1 MRYRQF
7 LHKGK
12 PTDRWDST
20 AGAEFGVS
28 DAVGISE
35 VAALLG
41 VAAGEVTVA
50 HSEAVPVS
58 VEVVIPPT
66 VGVEE
71 KSKLEELLDA
81 IASSKSLDEVKGAV
95 ARIRGR

>member
-12 PTDRWDST
+12 LTDRWDST
-20 AGAEFGVS
+20 AGAEFGVP
-28 DAVGISE
+28 DAVGIAE
-35 VAALLG
+35 VSTLLG
-41 VAAGEVTVA
+41 VPEAEVTVT
-50 HSEAVPVS
+50 HSDTPPGS

-66 VGVEE
+66 IGIPD
-71 KSKLEELLDA
+71 KSRLEELMDA
-81 IASSKSLDEVKGAV
+81 IAESKTLDEVKGAV